1 MMPTTRRVSK
11 QAKKHQTQ
19 AQLYQVGDLVYA
31 KVRGHRPWPAKV
43 TMRTGDGKY
52 HVFFYGTYE
61 AGRGVLPENV
71 WAFMDNHEKFGK
83 NNQSKIYKKALWE
96 ITNSPETVEEVVS
109 EEETSSLEME
119 VEKILSR
126 KNMGGVWQF
135 KILWKA
141 GGTSWRPRSQLGN
154 CKDLMKEFDDKCK
167 AFAAQPNDFMSDPMC
182 RHTGPSDISK
192 LTASAR
198 VQNLAPTESQSNPT
212 RSESLSPSGFESMTA
227 TRSMVVQLDESK
239 NSSTQPVPGVQQ
251 SLVPTETQSNPSR
264 SESMTPTRFETATT
278 SMMVQLDESW
288 NIIPQSVPED
298 NKPSRDPR
306 NWTYDQVVGE
316 LCRMD
321 RRLLYKD
328 LGPLLDKKVAG
339 DVLLSCSLEVL
350 MTVLELD
357 FNTAIRV
364 NEQIAKLKIVV
375 RGLDE
380 IVTK

>member
-11 QAKKHQTQ
+11 QAKKLPTQ
-19 AQLYQVGDLVYA
+19 AQLYQAGDLVFA
-31 KVRGHRPWPAKV
+31 KVKGHRPWPAKV

-71 WAFMDNHEKFGK
+71 WDFMDNREKFGK
-83 NNQSKIYKKALWE
+83 NKQSKIYKKALWE
-96 ITNSPETVEEVVS
+96 ITNTPETVEEDVN
-109 EEETSSLEME
+109 EEETTSLEME

-126 KNMGGVWQF
+126 KKKGGVWQF

-141 GGTSWRPRSQLGN
+141 GDTSWKPRSQLGN
-154 CKDLMKEFDDKCK
+154 CKDLLKEFDDKCK
-167 AFAAQPNDFMSDPMC
+167 AFAAQPHDFICDPMC
-182 RHTGPSDISK
+182 RHTHTGPSDISK
-192 LTASAR
+192 LTASASI
-198 VQNLAPTESQSNPT
+198 QNLVRTESQSNPT
-212 RSESLSPSGFESMTA
+212 WSESLSPSGFE
-227 TRSMVVQLDESK
+227 RSMVVQLDESR
-239 NSSTQPVPGVQQ
+239 NSSPPPVPGVQ
-251 SLVPTETQSNPSR
+251 SLFPTESQSNPSR
-264 SESMTPTRFETATT
+264 SERTTPTRFETATT
-278 SMMVQLDESW
+278 SMVVQLDESW

-306 NWTYDQVVGE
+306 DWTYDQVVGE
-316 LCRMD
+316 LCRME

-350 MTVLELD
+350 LTVLELN

>member
-11 QAKKHQTQ
+11 QVKKLPTQ
-19 AQLYQVGDLVYA
+19 AQLYQVGDLVFA
-31 KVRGHRPWPAKV
+31 KVKGHRPWPAKV

-61 AGRGVLPENV
+61 AGRGVWPGNV
-71 WAFMDNHEKFGK
+71 WDFMDNREKFGK
-83 NNQSKIYKKALWE
+83 NKQSKIYKKALWE
-96 ITNSPETVEEVVS
+96 ITNTPETVEEVVS
-109 EEETSSLEME
+109 EEEDSALGGWE

-126 KNMGGVWQF
+126 RKHGGVWQF

-154 CKDLMKEFDDKCK
+154 CKDLLKEFDDKCK

-182 RHTGPSDISK
+182 RHTGPGDTSK
-192 LTASAR
+192 LTVSTR
-198 VQNLAPTESQSNPT
+198 LQSLDPTGSKSNPT
-212 RSESLSPSGFESMTA
+212 RSESKTA
-227 TRSMVVQLDESK
+227 TRSMVDQQDESR
-239 NSSTQPVPGVQQ
+239 NSSPQPVPGIQ
-251 SLVPTETQSNPSR
+251 SLVPRGYQSNLTR

-278 SMMVQLDESW
+278 SMVDQLDESW

-328 LGPLLDKKVAG
+328 LGPLLDKQVAG
-339 DVLLSCSLEVL
+339 DVLLRCSLDVL
-350 MTVLELD
+350 LTALELD

-364 NEQIAKLKIVV
+364 TDQIAKLKMVV

-380 IVTK
+380 IVIK

>member
-1 MMPTTRRVSK
+1 
-11 QAKKHQTQ
+11 
-19 AQLYQVGDLVYA
+19 
-31 KVRGHRPWPAKV
+31 
-43 TMRTGDGKY
+43 MRTGDGKY

-61 AGRGVLPENV
+61 AGRGVWPENV
-71 WAFMDNHEKFGK
+71 WDFMDNREKFGK
-83 NNQSKIYKKALWE
+83 NKQSKIYKKALWE
-96 ITNSPETVEEVVS
+96 ITNTPETVEEVVN
-109 EEETSSLEME
+109 EEEARWE

-126 KNMGGVWQF
+126 RKHGEVWQF

-141 GGTSWRPRSQLGN
+141 GDITWEPRSHLGN
-154 CKDLMKEFDDKCK
+154 CKDLLKEFDDKCK
-167 AFAAQPNDFMSDPMC
+167 AFAAQPHGFTSDPMY
-182 RHTGPSDISK
+182 RHTGPDDISK
-192 LTASAR
+192 STVSTR
-198 VQNLAPTESQSNPT
+198 VQSNPS
-212 RSESLSPSGFESMTA
+212 RSVSMTA
-227 TRSMVVQLDESK
+227 TTRSMVDQQDESR
-239 NSSTQPVPGVQQ
+239 NSSPQPVPGVQ
-251 SLVPTETQSNPSR
+251 SLVPTGSQSNPTR

-278 SMMVQLDESW
+278 SMVVQLDESW

-339 DVLLSCSLEVL
+339 DVLLRCSLDVL
-350 MTVLELD
+350 LTVLELD

-364 NEQIAKLKIVV
+364 TDQIAKLEMVV

-380 IVTK
+380 VVIK

>member
-1 MMPTTRRVSK
+1 MMSTTRKVSK
-11 QAKKHQTQ
+11 QAQ
-19 AQLYQVGDLVYA
+19 AQLYQAGDLVFA

-52 HVFFYGTYE
+52 HVFFYGTYN
-61 AGRGVLPENV
+61 AGQGVLPWNV
-71 WAFMDNHEKFGK
+71 WDFMDNRKKFGK
-83 NNQSKIYKKALWE
+83 NKQSKIYKKALWE
-96 ITNSPETVEEVVS
+96 ITNTPETVEAVVS
-109 EEETSSLEME
+109 EEEASALGGWE

-126 KNMGGVWQF
+126 RKHRGVWQF

-154 CKDLMKEFDDKCK
+154 CTDLLKEFDDKCK

-182 RHTGPSDISK
+182 RHTGPGDTSK
-192 LTASAR
+192 LTVSTS
-198 VQNLAPTESQSNPT
+198 VQSVDPTGSQSNPT
-212 RSESLSPSGFESMTA
+212 RSKCMT
-227 TRSMVVQLDESK
+227 
-239 NSSTQPVPGVQQ
+239 
-251 SLVPTETQSNPSR
+251 PTR

-306 NWTYDQVVGE
+306 DWTYDQVVGE

-339 DVLLSCSLEVL
+339 DVLLRCSLDVL
-350 MTVLELD
+350 LTALELD

-364 NEQIAKLKIVV
+364 TDQIAKLKIVV

-380 IVTK
+380 IVIK

>member
-1 MMPTTRRVSK
+1 MPPTTRRVSK
-11 QAKKHQTQ
+11 QVKKLPTQ
-19 AQLYQVGDLVYA
+19 AQLYQVEDLVFA
-31 KVRGHRPWPAKV
+31 KVKGHRPWPAKV

-71 WAFMDNHEKFGK
+71 WDFMDNREKFGK
-83 NNQSKIYKKALWE
+83 NKQSKIYKKSLWE
-96 ITNSPETVEEVVS
+96 IINTPETVVEDVS

-119 VEKILSR
+119 VEKILSSR
-126 KNMGGVWQF
+126 KNGGVCQF

-141 GGTSWRPRSQLGN
+141 GDTSWEPRSQLGN
-154 CKDLMKEFDDKCK
+154 CKDLLKKFDDKCK

-182 RHTGPSDISK
+182 RHTHTGPSDIK

-198 VQNLAPTESQSNPT
+198 VQNLVPTESQSNPT

-227 TRSMVVQLDESK
+227 TRSIVVQLDESR
-239 NSSTQPVPGVQQ
+239 NSSPQPVPGVQ
-251 SLVPTETQSNPSR
+251 SLVPTESQSNPSR

-278 SMMVQLDESW
+278 SMMVQLGESW

-306 NWTYDQVVGE
+306 DWTYDQVVGE

-328 LGPLLDKKVAG
+328 LGPLLDKQVAG
-339 DVLLSCSLEVL
+339 DVLLRCSLDVL
-350 MTVLELD
+350 LTALELD
-357 FNTAIRV
+357 FNTAMRV
-364 NEQIAKLKIVV
+364 TDQIAKLKMVV

-380 IVTK
+380 IVIK